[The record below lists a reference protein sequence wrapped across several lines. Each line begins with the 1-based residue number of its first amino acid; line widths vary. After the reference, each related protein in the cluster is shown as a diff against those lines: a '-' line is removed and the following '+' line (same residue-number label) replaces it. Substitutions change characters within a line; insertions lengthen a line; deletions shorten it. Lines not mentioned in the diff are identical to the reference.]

1 MFKVEDGKISM
12 IEGDFGIV
20 LPIQIEMGEEEQ
32 ITEDDCFAF
41 KIYEK
46 INEKPVVEKIYK
58 NIKDNTIPLK
68 LEEDD
73 SKKLKV
79 GTYYCDLDW
88 VQENSFLNNIIAKEK
103 FQVKEKAG
111 EI

>member
-1 MFKVEDGKISM
+1 MFIVEDGKISI

-20 LPIQIEMGEEEQ
+20 LPIQLEMEDG
-32 ITEDDCFAF
+32 ITPDDCFAF

-46 INEKPVVEKIYK
+46 INEKPIVEKVYK

-68 LEEDD
+68 LEEND
-73 SKKLKV
+73 SKLLKV
-79 GTYYCDLDW
+79 GTYYYDLDW
-88 VQENSFLNNIIAKEK
+88 LQENSFLNNIIAKEK